1 MPRPDE
7 PTGDR
12 PQPHT
17 GDQPHTGA
25 RSATDVDPSRP
36 TELTARSLQGV
47 KWTYLATMLS
57 AVLQIVF
64 AAVMGRL
71 LWPEVFGLIAMT
83 QLVLNFGEYFARMGV
98 GPALVQKLHVTNE
111 DIRAGFT
118 SSLILGSLTSTA
130 VWFAAPL
137 AAAVFDEP
145 GVVDIL
151 RVMGL
156 ALLLSAVGQTAE
168 SVLERQLRF
177 REISLLTMA
186 AYVVGYFAVGL
197 VLAALGAGVWS
208 LVFAALAHRGL
219 QSLLFYLRVRHSL
232 RPIFDG
238 AVYRP
243 LFAFGSRVSIISFM
257 EYIGISLDTFMVGR
271 YAGVGPLGQYNRG
284 NTLIQVPLYRLTD
297 ALGQVLYPTFSQIQN
312 DLPRLRRAYI
322 SAVGLAA
329 GFLLPLCAG
338 IAAAAP
344 EIVLVILGDQWTPV
358 ITILPILAVYGSLLA
373 LTHFAGVVAEIRNE
387 LNTKIV
393 LQAAYLLVLPLLL
406 LPTIGRDLW
415 AYASAFAAAY
425 LLQHIAYMWF
435 MNHILGVR
443 LRDYRR
449 VYGRSIVAAA
459 GVGLAIHGVRL
470 ALLSVGVPLV
480 LVLVAEM
487 LVGAV
492 GLLLFFR
499 FGTLRPLGLDVVDRL
514 GDEGGLMGRAA
525 RLLVGGADAGPD
537 PRHANHGSDQDAR

>member
-1 MPRPDE
+1 ME
-7 PTGDR
+7 S
-12 PQPHT
+12 QPET
-17 GDQPHTGA
+17 
-25 RSATDVDPSRP
+25 RSAADVDPSRP
-36 TELTARSLQGV
+36 TDLTATSLHGV

-98 GPALVQKLHVTNE
+98 GPALVQKLHLTNE

-118 SSLILGSLTSTA
+118 SSLILGSLTSA
-130 VWFAAPL
+130 IVWFGAPL
-137 AAAVFDEP
+137 AAAIFNEP
-145 GVVDIL
+145 GVVNVL

-156 ALLLSAVGQTAE
+156 ALLLSALGQTAE
-168 SVLERQLRF
+168 SVMERQLRF
-177 REISLLTMA
+177 REISLITMI

-197 VLAALGAGVWS
+197 ALAALGAGVWS

-219 QSLLFYLRVRHSL
+219 QSLLFYLRMRHSL
-232 RPIFDG
+232 RLIF
-238 AVYRP
+238 ASSVYRP
-243 LFAFGSRVSIISFM
+243 LFAFGSRVSVISFM

-271 YAGVGPLGQYNRG
+271 YAGAGPLGQYNRG

-297 ALGQVLYPTFSQIQN
+297 SLVQVLYPTFSQIQN

-329 GFLLPLCAG
+329 SFLLPLCAG
-338 IAAAAP
+338 IAAASP
-344 EIVLVILGDQWTPV
+344 EIVLVILGDQWVPV
-358 ITILPILAVYGSLLA
+358 ITILPILAIYGSLLA

-406 LPTIGRDLW
+406 LPAIGRDLW

-435 MNHILGVR
+435 MHHIIDVR

-449 VYGRSIVAAA
+449 VYGRAMIAAA
-459 GVGLAIHGVRL
+459 GVGLAIYGVRL
-470 ALLSVGVPLV
+470 AVLAAGLPLAAVLLV
-480 LVLVAEM
+480 EM
-487 LVGAV
+487 MVGAV
-492 GLLLFFR
+492 TLLLFFR
-499 FGTLRPLGLDVVDRL
+499 FGVLRTLGMDVVNRL
-514 GDEGGLMGRAA
+514 GDEGTMIGRAA
-525 RLLVGGADAGPD
+525 RMLVGSAHPDSGHPGTEHESDHGGP
-537 PRHANHGSDQDAR
+537 